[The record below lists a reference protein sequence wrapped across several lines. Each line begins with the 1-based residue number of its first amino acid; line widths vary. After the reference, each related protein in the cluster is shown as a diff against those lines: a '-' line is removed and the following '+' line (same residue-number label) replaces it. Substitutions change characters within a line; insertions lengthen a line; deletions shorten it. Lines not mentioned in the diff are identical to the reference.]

1 MKSLTTVFILALS
14 FLLSPAATAATGP
27 DELVRKLSNE
37 VLDIIRTEKA
47 KPTEDAKRLVAQVEA
62 AVSPHFD
69 FRRMTMLAVG
79 RDWRQ
84 ATPEQQQRLVDSFYR
99 MLVRTYSNALTQYR
113 NQTVAFKPARFSPED
128 TVVHVQTE
136 IRQSGTQPINVDYV
150 LQKSDSGWR
159 IFDVVV
165 AGVSLV
171 TNYRGSFAQEIRA
184 GGIEG
189 LIRALEARER
199 EIVQGSSG
207 QS

>member
-1 MKSLTTVFILALS
+1 MRSLAYVFIVVLS
-14 FLLSPAATAATGP
+14 FLAPSAALAASGP
-27 DELVRKLSNE
+27 DELVRKLSDD
-37 VLDIIRTEKA
+37 VLDIIRAEKA
-47 KPTEDAKRLVAQVEA
+47 QTAENPQRMASLVEA
-62 AVSPHFD
+62 AVSPYFD

-84 ATPEQQQRLVDSFYR
+84 ATAEQQKRLVDGFYR

-113 NQTVAFKPARFSPED
+113 NQTIEFKPARFAPDD
-128 TVVHVQTE
+128 TVVHIQTE

-150 LQKSDSGWR
+150 LQKSDDNWQ

-199 EIVQGSSG
+199 EINQGFGKS
-207 QS
+207 

>member
-1 MKSLTTVFILALS
+1 MSEIKRLLRIGMMLLALCA
-14 FLLSPAATAATGP
+14 LPATAQEEP
-27 DELVRKLSNE
+27 DRLVRELTNE
-37 VLDIIRTEKA
+37 VLDILRKDEGLRNGK
-47 KPTEDAKRLVAQVEA
+47 AQVVADRVEKV
-62 AVSPHFD
+62 VSPHFN

-84 ATPEQQQRLVDSFYR
+84 ATPEQQGRLIDAFYR

-113 NQTVAFKPARFSPED
+113 DQTVEFRPSRMESGD
-128 TVVHVQTE
+128 TNVRVQTE
-136 IRQSGTQPINVDYV
+136 IRQSGAQPIAVDYV
-150 LQKSDSGWR
+150 LEKTEAGWK

-171 TNYRGSFAQEIRA
+171 TNYRGSFAQEIRV

-199 EIVQGSSG
+199 EFSASG
-207 QS
+207 QG

>member
-1 MKSLTTVFILALS
+1 MKSLVYAFVLMLS
-14 FLLSPAATAATGP
+14 FVTPSTVSAATGP
-27 DELVRKLSNE
+27 EDLVRKLSGD
-37 VLDIIRTEKA
+37 VLDIIRAEKEQVTEN
-47 KPTEDAKRLVAQVEA
+47 PQRMVSLVEA
-62 AVSPHFD
+62 VVSPHFD

-84 ATPEQQQRLVDSFYR
+84 ATPEQQTRLVEGFYR
-99 MLVRTYSNALTQYR
+99 MLVRTYSNALTEYR
-113 NQTVAFKPARFSPED
+113 NQTIEFKPVRFAPDD

-136 IRQSGTQPINVDYV
+136 IRQSGAQPIRVDYV
-150 LQKSDSGWR
+150 LQKSGTDWQ

-171 TNYRGSFAQEIRA
+171 TNYRGSFAQEIRV

-199 EIVQGSSG
+199 EITQKSG
-207 QS
+207 HN

>member
-1 MKSLTTVFILALS
+1 MKSLASAFTFALTL
-14 FLLSPAATAATGP
+14 LLSTAGLAADGP
-27 DELVRKLSNE
+27 DDLVRKLSDD
-37 VLDIIRTEKA
+37 VLNIIRTEKA
-47 KPTEDAKRLVAQVEA
+47 QASENPQRMVAQVEA

-84 ATPEQQQRLVDSFYR
+84 ASPEQQSRLVDGFYR

-113 NQTVAFKPARFSPED
+113 DQTIEFKPSRFASDD

-150 LQKSDSGWR
+150 LQKSGGGWQ

-171 TNYRGSFAQEIRA
+171 TNYRGSFAQEIRS

-189 LIRALEARER
+189 LIRTLETRER
-199 EIVQGSSG
+199 EIAQGSG
-207 QS
+207 QQG

>member
-1 MKSLTTVFILALS
+1 MKSLVYVLILVLS
-14 FLLSPAATAATGP
+14 FLSPAAAIAATGP
-27 DELVRKLSNE
+27 DELVRKLSDD

-47 KPTEDAKRLVAQVEA
+47 RQAEDTKRLVAQVEA
-62 AVSPHFD
+62 VVSPHFD

-84 ATPEQQQRLVDSFYR
+84 ATAEQQQRLVDSFYR

-113 NQTVAFKPARFSPED
+113 NQTVEFKPARFAPDD

-150 LQKSDSGWR
+150 LQKTEGGWQ

-189 LIRALEARER
+189 LIRTLETRER
-199 EIVQGSSG
+199 EISQQPAG

>member
-1 MKSLTTVFILALS
+1 
-14 FLLSPAATAATGP
+14 
-27 DELVRKLSNE
+27 
-37 VLDIIRTEKA
+37 
-47 KPTEDAKRLVAQVEA
+47 
-62 AVSPHFD
+62 
-69 FRRMTMLAVG
+69 MTMLAVG

-84 ATPEQQQRLVDSFYR
+84 ATAEQQQQLVDSFYR

-113 NQTVAFKPARFSPED
+113 NQTVEFKPARFAPDD

-150 LQKSDSGWR
+150 LQKTEGGWQ

-189 LIRALEARER
+189 LIRTLETRER
-199 EIVQGSSG
+199 EISQQPAG